1 VLVMQVEVELS
12 QRRACG
18 LMELYRATCRYR
30 RRRGED
36 QPLRMRLRELAEARR
51 RFGYRRLQVLLQRE
65 GWQVNHK
72 RIYRLYVEEK
82 LSLRRKRGRK
92 RNRVRQPLPE
102 AVAANQVWSVDFM
115 TDALSSGRRFRTLNI
130 VDDYTRECLAIEVD
144 TSLGGVRVVRVL
156 KELKQR
162 RGLPRQIRSDNG
174 PEFVSRAVDQWAYE
188 QGLQWHT
195 IQPGRP
201 MENGYVESFNGRFR
215 DECLNENWFSDLA
228 DARDKIT
235 QWKRDYNETRPHSSL
250 QYRTPVEFAAQAAGF
265 CRNEVGQEASNAGPL
280 PPHPHPRCRER
291 HGGRTE
297 TGESLIIPGLK
308 MGGRSHVVAGAVGL
322 PRLISIPKGQNDF
335 TSLNVA
341 RRNRSRARNNERV
354 KKIREPE
361 QQKKK
366 CVCSSHNKGCNCKKD
381 KNGKK
386 IAKKTTR
393 PVRLPRQ
400 ATDCMRGPA
409 EQSSYSAD
417 KTGLYR
423 SRPRACRSHIG
434 HDLDCHFREEI

>member
-1 VLVMQVEVELS
+1 MEEQVRWVGTERGEAAAATGGGKPAAEAHRGRTGGGHSGVEGGSRKKVVSPQTRREAVLVMQVEVELS

-36 QPLRMRLRELAEARR
+36 QPLRTRLRELAEARR
-51 RFGYRRLQVLLQRE
+51 RFGYRRLQILLQRE

-72 RIYRLYVEEK
+72 RVYRLYVEEK

-92 RNRVRQPLPE
+92 RSRVRQPLPE

-115 TDALSSGRRFRTLNI
+115 TDALSSGRRFRMLNI

-144 TSLGGVRVVRVL
+144 TSLSGVRVVRVL
-156 KELKQR
+156 EELKQR

-228 DARDKIT
+228 DAREKIA
-235 QWKRDYNETRPHSSL
+235 QWKQDYNEARPHSSL
-250 QYRTPVEFAAQAAGF
+250 QYRTPVEFAAQAAGLY
-265 CRNEVGQEASNAGPL
+265 RNEVG
-280 PPHPHPRCRER
+280 
-291 HGGRTE
+291 RTK

-308 MGGRSHVVAGAVGL
+308 MGGRSEG
-322 PRLISIPKGQNDF
+322 
-335 TSLNVA
+335 
-341 RRNRSRARNNERV
+341 RR
-354 KKIREPE
+354 P
-361 QQKKK
+361 
-366 CVCSSHNKGCNCKKD
+366 
-381 KNGKK
+381 
-386 IAKKTTR
+386 
-393 PVRLPRQ
+393 
-400 ATDCMRGPA
+400 
-409 EQSSYSAD
+409 
-417 KTGLYR
+417 YR
-423 SRPRACRSHIG
+423 SGLELARFRDGFPQI
-434 HDLDCHFREEI
+434 DLLSPVLQPER

>member
-1 VLVMQVEVELS
+1 MRREAVLVMQVEVELS

-36 QPLRMRLRELAEARR
+36 QRLRVRLRELAEARR
-51 RFGYRRLQVLLQRE
+51 RFGYRRLQILLQRE

-72 RIYRLYVEEK
+72 RVYRLYVEEK
-82 LSLRRKRGRK
+82 LALRRKRGRK
-92 RNRVRQPLPE
+92 RSTVRQPLPE

-144 TSLGGVRVVRVL
+144 TSLGGMRVVRVL
-156 KELKQR
+156 EELKQR

-228 DARDKIT
+228 DARDKIA
-235 QWKRDYNETRPHSSL
+235 QWQQDYNEERPHSSL
-250 QYRTPVEFAAQAAGF
+250 QYRTPVEFAAQSAVSFYTAG
-265 CRNEVGQEASNAGPL
+265 VGQGVSNADPL
-280 PPHPHPRCRER
+280 PHTPIPA
-291 HGGRTE
+291 TE
-297 TGESLIIPGLK
+297 TGKRGEQKPEKVSL
-308 MGGRSHVVAGAVGL
+308 
-322 PRLISIPKGQNDF
+322 
-335 TSLNVA
+335 SL
-341 RRNRSRARNNERV
+341 
-354 KKIREPE
+354 
-361 QQKKK
+361 
-366 CVCSSHNKGCNCKKD
+366 D
-381 KNGKK
+381 
-386 IAKKTTR
+386 
-393 PVRLPRQ
+393 
-400 ATDCMRGPA
+400 
-409 EQSSYSAD
+409 
-417 KTGLYR
+417 
-423 SRPRACRSHIG
+423 
-434 HDLDCHFREEI
+434 

>member
-1 VLVMQVEVELS
+1 MRREAVLVMQLEIELS

-36 QPLRMRLRELAEARR
+36 QRLRVRLRELAEARR

-72 RIYRLYVEEK
+72 RVYRLYVEEK

-92 RNRVRQPLPE
+92 RSRVRQPLPE

-115 TDALSSGRRFRTLNI
+115 TDALSSGRRFRMLNI

-156 KELKQR
+156 EELKQR

-215 DECLNENWFSDLA
+215 DECLNENWFRDLA
-228 DARDKIT
+228 DAREKIV
-235 QWKRDYNETRPHSSL
+235 QWKQDYNETRPHSSL
-250 QYRTPVEFAAQAAGF
+250 QYRTPMEFAAQAADFYGK
-265 CRNEVGQEASNAGPL
+265 EVGQEASNAGPL
-280 PPHPHPRCRER
+280 PHTPIPATKRALW
-291 HGGRTE
+291 
-297 TGESLIIPGLK
+297 GEQKPAKVSL
-308 MGGRSHVVAGAVGL
+308 
-322 PRLISIPKGQNDF
+322 
-335 TSLNVA
+335 SL
-341 RRNRSRARNNERV
+341 
-354 KKIREPE
+354 
-361 QQKKK
+361 
-366 CVCSSHNKGCNCKKD
+366 D
-381 KNGKK
+381 
-386 IAKKTTR
+386 
-393 PVRLPRQ
+393 
-400 ATDCMRGPA
+400 
-409 EQSSYSAD
+409 
-417 KTGLYR
+417 
-423 SRPRACRSHIG
+423 
-434 HDLDCHFREEI
+434 

>member
-1 VLVMQVEVELS
+1 MSPQTRREAVLVMQVEVELS

-18 LMELYRATCRYR
+18 LMELYRATCRYQR
-30 RRRGED
+30 RRSED

-51 RFGYRRLQVLLQRE
+51 RFGYRRLQILLQRE

-72 RIYRLYVEEK
+72 RVYRLYVEEK

-92 RNRVRQPLPE
+92 RSTVRQPLPE

-156 KELKQR
+156 EELKQR

-174 PEFVSRAVDQWAYE
+174 PEFKWAYE

-215 DECLNENWFSDLA
+215 DECLNENWFSNLA

-265 CRNEVGQEASNAGPL
+265 FRNEVGQEASNQTVTKRVSDSKARAIFRVLEHRFCVFDDEEFWGEGTASESSSGWGQRGGQ
-280 PPHPHPRCRER
+280 PR
-291 HGGRTE
+291 
-297 TGESLIIPGLK
+297 S
-308 MGGRSHVVAGAVGL
+308 
-322 PRLISIPKGQNDF
+322 
-335 TSLNVA
+335 
-341 RRNRSRARNNERV
+341 
-354 KKIREPE
+354 
-361 QQKKK
+361 
-366 CVCSSHNKGCNCKKD
+366 
-381 KNGKK
+381 
-386 IAKKTTR
+386 
-393 PVRLPRQ
+393 
-400 ATDCMRGPA
+400 A
-409 EQSSYSAD
+409 EDVHHA
-417 KTGLYR
+417 
-423 SRPRACRSHIG
+423 
-434 HDLDCHFREEI
+434 F